1 MEEKIMTTHERL
13 NELKANFSAE
23 QETTKEV
30 YLETEAELVKL
41 LGEYIDKAPVSCKLY
56 GNGKVVAVTGNTL
69 EDMIVDIA
77 IVDDTTRRFSLL
89 HIMNNTFVKFEDDS
103 EINEIWNSAFE
114 VHTNLTNAYR
124 ACEAKARQLAIEEAK
139 KIETEKKAEEK
150 YQKQK
155 EKAVRDFDEL
165 LNQARSLSAVD
176 EFYFAIGWLTKHISK
191 VSVAI
196 PDYLQ
201 SAFEQHFGTDAE
213 PYVVDSKKRTSGG
226 FAFQWGIGMTARL
239 KSKDLGPI
247 PTILTPYLNPA
258 GKALSNT
265 SFIWDLIET
274 YGFKF
279 GKKQDSDLIRS
290 KVPAK
295 YIPSFEAGLTA

>member
-1 MEEKIMTTHERL
+1 MEEKIMTTYERL
-13 NELKANFSAE
+13 NELKANFNAE

-139 KIETEKKAEEK
+139 KIEAEKKAEEK
-150 YQKQK
+150 YQRQR
-155 EKAVRDFDEL
+155 EKALKDFED
-165 LNQARSLSAVD
+165 LSNKSFVCAAD
-176 EFYFAIGWLTKHISK
+176 DDFYYALGWLTKH
-191 VSVAI
+191 VGTVAAAL
-196 PDYLQ
+196 PDYLGD
-201 SAFEQHFGTDAE
+201 SFHKYFGTNT
-213 PYVVDSKKRTSGG
+213 PCRVVDSKKRGPAGWQS
-226 FAFQWGIGMTARL
+226 QWSWSFSATL
-239 KSKDLGPI
+239 KKVDMI
-247 PTILTPYLNPA
+247 PAILRQYLNPKGNA
-258 GKALSNT
+258 VTDTA
-265 SFIWDLIET
+265 FVWDLVDN
-274 YGFKF
+274 YGFQF
-279 GKKQDSDLIRS
+279 GKKQDEDKIA
-290 KVPAK
+290 KTIPAK
-295 YIPSFEAGLTA
+295 YINSFNTGLTA